1 MDSELLHST
10 PDADRDRGFTIRSF
24 VQDEAFSGILLLA
37 CAIVA
42 MVWVNSPWGE
52 TYDALWAT
60 DVTLGLLNFSH
71 TDSLHHWIN
80 DGLMAIFFLVVGLE
94 IKREL
99 LAGELASVRRA
110 SLPIVAALGGV
121 LVPALIYVALN
132 RGTAGAAGWGI
143 PMATDITFALGVL
156 ALLGNRIPLGLKI
169 FLTALAIVDDI
180 AAVMVIALF
189 YTSQVSWTAL
199 GAATVIMALLIGANR
214 IGVRRPAVYGLLG
227 IGLWAAMYS
236 SGVHATIA
244 GILLAMT
251 IPANTRIDSA
261 AFLAKSR
268 GLLDQFEDARS
279 ADYPSEHILANGE
292 RQEALAEIED
302 AVEGAGAPLQRM
314 EHTLH
319 PWVAYAIV
327 PLFAL
332 SNAGVRLGGDP
343 EAILSN
349 RVTLGVL
356 LGLFIGKQ
364 VGVTLASWLAVRS
377 GIADLPTG
385 VTWRALHGA
394 SLLAGIGFTMALFV
408 ADLAFASAGEPALMD
423 AAKIGILL
431 ASLVS
436 GVWGYLLLVR
446 TPRPSPPAPL
456 PVGTD
461 KGRYCE

>member
-1 MDSELLHST
+1 MNSKR
-10 PDADRDRGFTIRSF
+10 DADDDRGFTMRSF

-42 MVWVNSPWGE
+42 LVWVNSPWGE
-52 TYDALWAT
+52 TYEALWST

-121 LVPALIYVALN
+121 VVPAAIYTALN
-132 RGTAGAAGWGI
+132 RGTEGASGWGI
-143 PMATDITFALGVL
+143 PMATDIAFALGVL
-156 ALLGNRIPLGLKI
+156 ALLGSRIPLGLKV

-180 AAVMVIALF
+180 AAVVVIALF
-189 YTSQVSWTAL
+189 YTAEVSWSAL
-199 GAATVIMALLIGANR
+199 GAAVAITVVLIAANR
-214 IGVRRPAVYGLLG
+214 LGIRRPALYGLLG

-261 AFLAKSR
+261 AFLEKSR
-268 GLLDQFEDARS
+268 SLLDRFEEAGQ

-292 RQEALAEIED
+292 RQEALAELED
-302 AVEGAGAPLQRM
+302 AVEAAGAPLQRM

-319 PWVAYAIV
+319 PWVAYLIV

-332 SNAGVRLGGDP
+332 SNAGVRLDGDLG
-343 EAILSN
+343 AVLTN
-349 RVTLGVL
+349 NVTLGVL
-356 LGLFIGKQ
+356 LGLFVGKQ
-364 VGVTLASWLAVRS
+364 VGITLASWLAVRA
-377 GIADLPTG
+377 GIADLPEG
-385 VTWRALHGA
+385 VTWRTLHGA
-394 SLLAGIGFTMALFV
+394 AILGGIGFTMALFV
-408 ADLAFASAGEPALMD
+408 ADLAFASAGEPALMN
-423 AAKIGILL
+423 AAKVGILL
-431 ASLVS
+431 ASLAS
-436 GVWGYLLLVR
+436 GVCGWLLL
-446 TPRPSPPAPL
+446 TKSAAPDS
-456 PVGTD
+456 VGQHTNTS
-461 KGRYCE
+461 